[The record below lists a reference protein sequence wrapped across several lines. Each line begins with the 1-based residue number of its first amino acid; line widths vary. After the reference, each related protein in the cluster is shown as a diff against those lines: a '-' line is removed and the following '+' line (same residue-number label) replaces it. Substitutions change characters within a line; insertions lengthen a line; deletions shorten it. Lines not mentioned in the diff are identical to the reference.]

1 MLDEMRVRIQALA
14 GRGKVP
20 GLGTILVGDTLADE
34 ALLSGE
40 SRPVQRPV
48 GSQVMGL
55 WPKGQVPVRL
65 STTTAGLRA
74 VVRVLE

>member
-1 MLDEMRVRIQALA
+1 MQAALA
-14 GRGKVP
+14 VLYDASPWLAATVIGRG
-20 GLGTILVGDTLADE
+20 LAT
-34 ALLSGE
+34 A
-40 SRPVQRPV
+40 V